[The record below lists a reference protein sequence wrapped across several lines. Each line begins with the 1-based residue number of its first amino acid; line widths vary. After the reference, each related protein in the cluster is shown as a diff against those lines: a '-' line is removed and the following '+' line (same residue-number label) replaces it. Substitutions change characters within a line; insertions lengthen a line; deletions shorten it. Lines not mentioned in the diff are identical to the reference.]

1 MIREWSYGRN
11 WTEFSTILSRSW
23 WLHQLLQPYDLM
35 NNIFCNSSKKIG
47 LKEQFSRII
56 SLNLYQIIGFAVG
69 AIPWLKSLFIG
80 ASAPLRVVQGSIKL
94 LGWLLFCCIRYC
106 SNTNPLYEQKLLIRW
121 SDCCSDGTVP
131 CITLILGGNLTQ
143 GKVLLSFCGV
153 CILIT

>member
-1 MIREWSYGRN
+1 MGETERNSPQYCRGVDGSTNCCSRMIS
-11 WTEFSTILSRSW
+11 WTTF
-23 WLHQLLQPYDLM
+23 
-35 NNIFCNSSKKIG
+35 FCNSSKKIG